1 MGNILILEIIE
12 FIAIGSALGGGIFG
26 TFLWKKKRNKKD
38 SAKGL
43 DLIHKKIEDFYE
55 IIELKL
61 KRLENTNLRD
71 VFLMNRIALKE
82 LYNEITL
89 LKNYDIHQTELN
101 RLEEIMIRLEELIVI
116 KEESQEVEEIILGL
130 IVKSV
135 KLVKILIKT
144 KEDEINYQKF
154 EDELLKKDVA
164 NDLIKEYEKESM
176 KNQFTNEFLEM
187 KKEWVTNL
195 INGKGT
201 GYKPNPE
208 SLDDEDINKGGSE

>member
-1 MGNILILEIIE
+1 MILEIIE

-26 TFLWKKKRNKKD
+26 TFLWRKRNKKGT
-38 SAKGL
+38 AKGL
-43 DLIHKKIEDFYE
+43 DLIHKKIENFYE

-71 VFLMNRIALKE
+71 VFLLNRIALKE

-89 LKNYDIHQTELN
+89 LKNYDIHQNELN
-101 RLEEIMIRLEELIVI
+101 RLEEVMSRLEELIII

-135 KLVKILIKT
+135 KLVKVLIKT
-144 KEDEINYQKF
+144 KEDEINYKKF

-176 KNQFTNEFLEM
+176 RNEFTNEFLEM

-195 INGKGT
+195 IDGKGT
-201 GYKPNPE
+201 GYNPKPN
-208 SLDDEDINKGGSE
+208 SFDFDNDDNNKGGSE